1 MLRSLSFTTF
11 WCFTVYHLH
20 RTFLLLVMYLH
31 TLFIAE
37 SYNKL
42 SLFFFLFHIVSPS
55 PRVHSC
61 PISLFNFLHTQ
72 NFFPNFI
79 NLFSVDANTLNIL
92 STLSSW
98 KKNLPD
104 ASEFWFELAVQQTSY
119 SAIRLKFSFS
129 STRGFSVPLFHGRS
143 TICNILRLSLCFCVL
158 SWWTFHSS
166 LRKDEW
172 RPSTS

>member
-1 MLRSLSFTTF
+1 MDIRIFTLFSIVFYEVLETTHNIPTLDRVGIKWPVFLNLLSSCHIMLLVSMLRSLSFTTF

-61 PISLFNFLHTQ
+61 PVSLFNFLHTQ
-72 NFFPNFI
+72 NSF
-79 NLFSVDANTLNIL
+79 LIL
-92 STLSSW
+92 
-98 KKNLPD
+98 
-104 ASEFWFELAVQQTSY
+104 
-119 SAIRLKFSFS
+119 
-129 STRGFSVPLFHGRS
+129 
-143 TICNILRLSLCFCVL
+143 
-158 SWWTFHSS
+158 
-166 LRKDEW
+166 
-172 RPSTS
+172 

>member
-1 MLRSLSFTTF
+1 MAVFLNLLFSCHIMLLVSMLRSLSFTTF

-79 NLFSVDANTLNIL
+79 NLFSVDANTVNIL

-98 KKNLPD
+98 KKKSPRC
-104 ASEFWFELAVQQTSY
+104 FWILIWIGCSTDLLFSYQVKIFLFLNQRVLCTS
-119 SAIRLKFSFS
+119 
-129 STRGFSVPLFHGRS
+129 
-143 TICNILRLSLCFCVL
+143 L
-158 SWWTFHSS
+158 SW
-166 LRKDEW
+166 
-172 RPSTS
+172 